1 MAKVTKGKKKPAGRK
16 KSPGTGAA
24 RKKPAGA
31 ALKKGGAVRA
41 STAFDNHHPKDRSPI
56 YILAIMA
63 LLCVIVVLLNKYYSA
78 EKKGGS
84 PAKKTVAEDAVKKED
99 LSKTDEKTIKDDKIG
114 DGKKTAE
121 VKVVKIEESDKTDK
135 NKSDVTIFLIKYD
148 EKTEKMSLIPMK
160 RRVSSD
166 TPIRGALNELLRGP
180 SKNEEGRGLLTA
192 MPENLR
198 IRDIKI
204 EKKTAVIDFNDAIE
218 ENANGNI
225 LLMRVDQIVY
235 TATQFKNIDSV
246 LIKINGKRRSSLG
259 GDGLSI
265 GGPITRR
272 K

>member
-1 MAKVTKGKKKPAGRK
+1 MHHLIEQIKPERGTQGYSNGR
-16 KSPGTGAA
+16 
-24 RKKPAGA
+24 
-31 ALKKGGAVRA
+31 
-41 STAFDNHHPKDRSPI
+41 
-56 YILAIMA
+56 
-63 LLCVIVVLLNKYYSA
+63 
-78 EKKGGS
+78 
-84 PAKKTVAEDAVKKED
+84 
-99 LSKTDEKTIKDDKIG
+99 
-114 DGKKTAE
+114 
-121 VKVVKIEESDKTDK
+121 
-135 NKSDVTIFLIKYD
+135 D

-166 TPIRGALNELLRGP
+166 TPIRGALNELLKGP

-204 EKKTAVIDFNDAIE
+204 EKKTAVVDFNDAIE

-246 LIKINGKRRSSLG
+246 LIKINGKRRSFLG